1 MDTDYLVSL
10 FGLQGKTAFITGA
23 GGVLFSNVAQALA
36 KAGANLVIADVVEAA
51 ARGVAQRVTATGGE
65 ALALQ
70 VDVLNRASV
79 EQALEATLA
88 RFGRVDI
95 LINGAGGN
103 KREATTS
110 KELPFFDLPEAAF
123 RWVFD
128 LNLMGTVIP
137 CQVIGRQ
144 MARQESGVILNVAS
158 MAAIRPLTN
167 VVAYSAAKAAVVNFT
182 QWLATHMSQNY
193 CTQIRVNAIAP
204 GFFLTNQN
212 RYLLV
217 DERTGEWTE
226 RGRTILAHTPMGCM
240 GDPEFDLIGAV
251 LWLVSPAARF
261 VHGAVIPVDGG
272 FAACSGV

>member
-1 MDTDYLVSL
+1 MDAEYLVSL

-23 GGVLFSNVAQALA
+23 GGVLFSNVAQALS
-36 KAGANLVIADVVEAA
+36 KAGANLVIADLAEEAA
-51 ARGVAQRVTATGGE
+51 QGVARCIAEQGGE
-65 ALALQ
+65 ALAVK
-70 VDVLNRASV
+70 VDVLDRASV
-79 EQALEATLA
+79 QQALDAALA
-88 RFGRVDI
+88 RFGSVDI

-110 KELPFFDLPEAAF
+110 KDLSFFDLPEAAF

-144 MARQESGVILNVAS
+144 MARQGAGVILNVAS

-167 VVAYSAAKAAVVNFT
+167 VIAYSAAKAAVVNFT

-226 RGRTILAHTPMGCM
+226 RGKTILAHTPMGCM

-251 LWLVSPAARF
+251 LWLVSPSARF

-272 FAACSGV
+272 FAAYSGV

>member
-1 MDTDYLVSL
+1 MDQKYLSSL
-10 FGLQGKTAFITGA
+10 FGLEGKTAFVTGA
-23 GGVLFSNVAQALA
+23 GGVLFSNIAQGLARAGARVVVADLMEDAA
-36 KAGANLVIADVVEAA
+36 KAVADKI
-51 ARGVAQRVTATGGE
+51 VAEGGE
-65 ALALQ
+65 ALPVK

-79 EQALEATLA
+79 QAALDAALE
-88 RFGRVDI
+88 RFGSVDI

-103 KREATTS
+103 KKEATTS
-110 KELPFFDLPEAAF
+110 RELSFFDLPEAAF

-144 MARQESGVILNVAS
+144 MTSQQSGIILNVAS
-158 MAAIRPLTN
+158 MTAIRPLTN
-167 VVAYSAAKAAVVNFT
+167 VVAYGAAKAGVVNFT

-193 CTQIRVNAIAP
+193 CTNIRVNAIAP
-204 GFFLTNQN
+204 GFLLTQQN

-217 DERTGEWTE
+217 DEKTGEWTE

-240 GDPEFDLIGAV
+240 GSPESDLIGAV
-251 LWLVSPAARF
+251 LWLVSPASRF
-261 VHGAVIPVDGG
+261 VHGAVIAIDGG

>member
-1 MDTDYLVSL
+1 MDTEYLVAL
-10 FGLQGKTAFITGA
+10 FGLQGRTAFITGA

-36 KAGANLVIADVVEAA
+36 KAGANLVIADLVEEAA
-51 ARGVAQRVTATGGE
+51 QSVAQRVAEAGGE
-65 ALALQ
+65 ALAVK

-79 EQALEATLA
+79 EQALDAALA

-110 KELPFFDLPEAAF
+110 KDLSFFDLPEAAF

-217 DERTGEWTE
+217 DEQTGEWTE
-226 RGRTILAHTPMGCM
+226 RGRTILAHTPMACL

>member
-1 MDTDYLVSL
+1 MDTGYLVSL

-23 GGVLFSNVAQALA
+23 GGVLFSNIAQALA
-36 KAGANLVIADVVEAA
+36 RVGAKVVVADLVEQAAQDV
-51 ARGVAQRVTATGGE
+51 ARRIIGQGGE
-65 ALALQ
+65 ALAVT
-70 VDVLNRASV
+70 VDVLDRGSV
-79 EQALEATLA
+79 QHALDAALA
-88 RFGRVDI
+88 RFGSVDI

-110 KELPFFDLPEAAF
+110 KDLSFFDLPEAAF

-144 MARQESGVILNVAS
+144 MARQGAGVILNVAS

-204 GFFLTNQN
+204 GFFLTHQN

-240 GDPEFDLIGAV
+240 GDPEFDLIGAT